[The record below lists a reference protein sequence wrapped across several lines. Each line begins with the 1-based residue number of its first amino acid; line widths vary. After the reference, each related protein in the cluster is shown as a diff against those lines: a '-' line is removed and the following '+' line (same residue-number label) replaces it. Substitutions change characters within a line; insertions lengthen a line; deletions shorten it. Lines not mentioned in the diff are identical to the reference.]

1 MHWIDWLLLLWL
13 GWYCW
18 EGYRRGATSWKQ
30 LGVMIVAMG
39 LAGLIWRGLLLERL
53 SAWSPLIQLTL
64 LLLIFL
70 LFTLLIGLLLEY
82 WQAKSNRK
90 KSKEHPGLQGLVA
103 GLFKWAVLLL
113 IFLLLSRLLNN
124 DNQLELLLNRSLLLR
139 LMDWPAALIAP
150 WLGL

>member
-1 MHWIDWLLLLWL
+1 
-13 GWYCW
+13 
-18 EGYRRGATSWKQ
+18 
-30 LGVMIVAMG
+30 
-39 LAGLIWRGLLLERL
+39 
-53 SAWSPLIQLTL
+53 
-64 LLLIFL
+64 
-70 LFTLLIGLLLEY
+70 
-82 WQAKSNRK
+82 
-90 KSKEHPGLQGLVA
+90 VA